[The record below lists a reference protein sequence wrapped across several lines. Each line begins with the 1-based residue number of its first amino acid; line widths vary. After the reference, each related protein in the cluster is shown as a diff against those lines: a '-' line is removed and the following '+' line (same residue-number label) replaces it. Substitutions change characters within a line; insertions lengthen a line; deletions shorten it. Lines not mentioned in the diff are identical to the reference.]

1 MLTTLIRQELL
12 NYLMTFRFAAAV
24 FIMLLLVVTN
34 TNVLLQDYERRL
46 AGYNTAVKTNQ
57 QLLRTSKTYSEDAL
71 VVDRPP
77 NPLSIFN
84 VGLDKRLGN
93 QVWISPNFVPTLWDA
108 QTHGGD
114 NPFLNVFTSIDL
126 VFIFEVVLSL
136 IALMFAYDA
145 IAGEREQGTL
155 RLVLTHPL
163 RRGHILIAKYT
174 SAMLCLL
181 VPLLLSLLFSLIL
194 LTTSPS
200 FSLSIHDFL
209 CLGGIIFSSLAYLSI
224 FYLIGMLISASTRST
239 SIALML
245 SMFVWGFLVIV
256 YPNMILTAIETMP
269 PAGTGHSAYNQI
281 KQIWEEF
288 DRERKQFL
296 IDDPVPGE
304 DWEFGIVGR
313 GYSFRSGDNDSSALQ
328 YYNQYGLYYET
339 LLDESQ
345 PQVPHAQN
353 YYRFVGRRTLD
364 IADKTWIVR
373 KPALETIYLQPA
385 IVERSW
391 LKLSPVGIYDAAT
404 QAWAG
409 TDTRGIRDFFHAARR
424 YRQTVIDYFYDTD
437 AFGSRQWFSADKGAA
452 DWNMLPQFSF
462 QRDEVGVNAKRALPD
477 LFLLLM
483 INTVLFTITFLVF
496 LKIEV

>member
-1 MLTTLIRQELL
+1 MLTTLIRHEIL
-12 NYLMTFRFAAAV
+12 NSLMTFRFAAAV
-24 FIMLLLVVTN
+24 IIMLLLVVTN
-34 TNVLLQDYERRL
+34 TKVLLEDYERRL
-46 AGYNTAVKTNQ
+46 AGYNAAVKKHQ
-57 QLLRTSKTYSEDAL
+57 QSLLTSKTYSEDVL

-93 QVWISPNFVPTLWDA
+93 LVGISPNFVPTLWDA
-108 QTHGGD
+108 HTHGGD

-126 VFIFEVVLSL
+126 VFIFRVVLSL

-155 RLVLTHPL
+155 RLVLIHPL
-163 RRGHILIAKYT
+163 RRGHILMAKYI
-174 SAMLCLL
+174 SAMICLL
-181 VPLLLSLLFSLIL
+181 VPLLLCLLFSLIL

-209 CLGGIIFSSLAYLSI
+209 CLGGIIFSSLAYLSV

-256 YPNMILTAIETMP
+256 YPNMILTAIETTP
-269 PAGTGHSAYNQI
+269 PTGIGHSTYNHI

-288 DRERKQFL
+288 DREQKQFL
-296 IDDPVPGE
+296 INDPVPGE
-304 DWEFGIVGR
+304 DWTFGINGR
-313 GYSFRSGDNDSSALQ
+313 GYSFRSNEDDSSALQ
-328 YYNQYGLYYET
+328 YYNQLGLYYET

-345 PQVPHAQN
+345 PHVPHAQN

-364 IADKTWIVR
+364 VAEKTWIVR
-373 KPALETIYLQPA
+373 KPALEAIYVQPA
-385 IVERSW
+385 TVERSW
-391 LKLSPVGIYDAAT
+391 LKLSPIGIYDAAT

-409 TDTRGIRDFFHAARR
+409 TDTQGIRDFFQTARR
-424 YRQTVIDYFYDTD
+424 YRQTVLDYFHDTD

-452 DWNMLPQFSF
+452 DWTMLPRFSF
-462 QRDEVGVNAKRALPD
+462 QRDDIGVNAKRALPD

-483 INTVLFTITFLVF
+483 INAVLFTITFLVF
-496 LKIEV
+496 LKTEV

>member
-12 NYLMTFRFAAAV
+12 SYLMTFRFAAAV

-34 TNVLLQDYERRL
+34 TNVLLEDYKQRL
-46 AGYNTAVKTNQ
+46 AGYNTAVKTHQ
-57 QLLRTSKTYSEDAL
+57 QLLRTSKTYSDDVL
-71 VVDRPP
+71 VVNRPP

-84 VGLDKRLGN
+84 VGLDKRIGN
-93 QVWISPNFVPTLWDA
+93 LVEISINFVPTLWDA
-108 QTHGGD
+108 HTHGGD
-114 NPFLNVFTSIDL
+114 NPFLNVFTSMDL

-136 IALMFAYDA
+136 IAFMFAYDA

-155 RLVLTHPL
+155 RLLLTHPL
-163 RRGHILIAKYT
+163 RRGHILIAKYI

-181 VPLLLSLLFSLIL
+181 VPLLLSLLFALIL

-209 CLGGIIFSSLAYLSI
+209 CLGGIILSSLAYLSV

-245 SMFVWGFLVIV
+245 SMFVWGFLVIA
-256 YPNMILTAIETMP
+256 YPNMILTAIETTP
-269 PAGTGHSAYNQI
+269 PAGTGLSTYNQI

-288 DRERKQFL
+288 DTERKQFL
-296 IDDPVPGE
+296 IDDKMPGE
-304 DWEFGIVGR
+304 DWTFDIMGR
-313 GYSFRSGDNDSSALQ
+313 GYSFRSSKDNLSALL
-328 YYNQYGLYYET
+328 YYNQLGLYYET

-364 IADKTWIVR
+364 IANKTWIAR
-373 KPALETIYLQPA
+373 KPALEVIYVQPA
-385 IVERSW
+385 TLETSW
-391 LKLSPVGIYDAAT
+391 LKLSPVGIYDTAT

-409 TDTRGIRDFFHAARR
+409 TDIRGVRDFFDAARR
-424 YRQTVIDYFYDTD
+424 YRQIVTDYFYDTD

-452 DWNMLPQFSF
+452 DWTRLPQFSF
-462 QRDEVGVNAKRALPD
+462 QRNDVGVNAKRALPN

-483 INTVLFTITFLVF
+483 INAVLFTITFLVF